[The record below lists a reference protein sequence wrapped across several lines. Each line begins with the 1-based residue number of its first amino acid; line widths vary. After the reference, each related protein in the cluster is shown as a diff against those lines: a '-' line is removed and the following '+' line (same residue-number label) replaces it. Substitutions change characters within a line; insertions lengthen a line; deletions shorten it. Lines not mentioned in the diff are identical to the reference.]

1 MIEAINIYFLSGLL
15 LGLLGSMH
23 CVGMCGPIA
32 LAIPHRSRKT
42 IGIATESLAYNLGRV
57 TTYALLGLVLGFLGF
72 GLQFIGLQ
80 SNLSII
86 IGSIVLL
93 AVLLPRNI
101 KNKIGNNGLKFA
113 ISKKIQPLIRS
124 LMKPKSIATLYLL
137 GLLNGLL
144 PCGMVYFALAGSIA
158 TSDAVSGAIFMAAF
172 GFGTLPA
179 MSALF
184 IFKSKLSQSIRQRL
198 YKAVPYGL
206 AVMATLMILRGMSLG
221 IPYVSP
227 DIQGMYSGEEVQ
239 CLDNIPRN

>member
-1 MIEAINIYFLSGLL
+1 MIEPIHIISGFI

-32 LAIPHRSRKT
+32 LAIPHRSQKML
-42 IGIATESLAYNLGRV
+42 GIATESFAYNLGRV
-57 TTYALLGLVLGFLGF
+57 TTYALLGLILGFLGF

-86 IGSIVLL
+86 IGAIILI
-93 AVLLPRNI
+93 AVLLPRKI
-101 KNKIGNNGLKFA
+101 KNRIGNNGLKFA
-113 ISKKIQPLIRS
+113 ISKNIQPIIRS
-124 LMKPKSIATLYLL
+124 LMKPKSIGTLYLL

-144 PCGMVYFALAGSIA
+144 PCGMVYFALAGSVA
-158 TSDAVSGAIFMAAF
+158 TGSAISGAIFMAAF

-184 IFKSKLSQSIRQRL
+184 IFKSKLSQSIRQKL
-198 YKAVPYGL
+198 YRAVPYGL
-206 AVMATLMILRGMSLG
+206 AIMATLMILRGLSLD

-227 DIQGMYSGEEVQ
+227 DIQGMYSGDEVQ
-239 CLDNIPRN
+239 CLDNIPRK